1 MVVMTWKVGTVA
13 VEAERPHVTLPQAWH
28 ARGCRTTAADARAA
42 AVCFARTCMRMGR
55 ADGRPIEAPPRSA
68 RPSGAPE
75 GRKTAE
81 AARCG
86 YPMVDPYAR
95 LTNNFCTVQL

>member
-55 ADGRPIEAPPRSA
+55 ADGRPMKRRRALLAPVGPLRAAKPPR
-68 RPSGAPE
+68 
-75 GRKTAE
+75 
-81 AARCG
+81 
-86 YPMVDPYAR
+86 R
-95 LTNNFCTVQL
+95 LAVATLW

>member
-55 ADGRPIEAPPRSA
+55 ADGRPMKRRRRALLAPVGPLRAAKPPR
-68 RPSGAPE
+68 
-75 GRKTAE
+75 
-81 AARCG
+81 
-86 YPMVDPYAR
+86 R
-95 LTNNFCTVQL
+95 LAVATLW